1 MFFCRKYKTAVICR
15 IRVIGVPL
23 KRKAFLLRTLHADVP
38 TFSSLIAHNSLPKNM
53 FFCQKNSP
61 LKKFLCQIF
70 LWDSR
75 EEGITVL
82 SLVCRTWQR
91 HPHWCGTVF

>member
-38 TFSSLIAHNSLPKNM
+38 TFSLLIAHNSLPKNM
-53 FFCQKNSP
+53 FFCQKNLIAHRS
-61 LKKFLCQIF
+61 KSSCVKSFC
-70 LWDSR
+70 
-75 EEGITVL
+75 GIRVRRGL
-82 SLVCRTWQR
+82 
-91 HPHWCGTVF
+91 

>member
-38 TFSSLIAHNSLPKNM
+38 TLSLLIAHNSLPKNM
-53 FFCQKNSP
+53 FFCQKNSL
-61 LKKFLCQIF
+61 LKKFLFQIF
-70 LWDSR
+70 LRDSR

-82 SLVCRTWQR
+82 SSVCRTWQR